1 MVTSIRP
8 WTRDEL
14 QRLPD
19 DGNRYEVLDGT
30 LLVTPLPSVRH
41 QDLAGELGALLRRH
55 CERHGIGLVVGPAAV
70 PFGESEL
77 QPDLAIFP
85 GRRPD
90 DARWDALPIPLLV
103 VEILSSSTRQRD
115 LGAKRAA
122 YLRWG
127 IAECWLVDPR
137 SRTVTVARRGA
148 EDDVVSTLLRWSAP
162 PANVPLEIALD
173 LMPW

>member
-103 VEILSSSTRQRD
+103 VEILSSSTRH
-115 LGAKRAA
+115 A
-122 YLRWG
+122 
-127 IAECWLVDPR
+127 
-137 SRTVTVARRGA
+137 T
-148 EDDVVSTLLRWSAP
+148 SAP
-162 PANVPLEIALD
+162 SARPTCAGGLPSAGWSTREVGP
-173 LMPW
+173 